1 MDSSTADLSGA
12 VQDFTSRCRDLGRR
26 LTELGGDL
34 EQLTRLP
41 PEDLDAQ
48 LSRLRQ
54 EFVALRQRAVHLATQ
69 EGLPSVPRP
78 DELTVPAALVSLYQQ
93 IADAWASRTRQRQ
106 LRESGLAI
114 LDRVL
119 SLAARDGSALPP
131 LAAGGTTA
139 AAMREAVLKA
149 IDVAAVPGLVDLVE
163 ATHPFRDLLTLVE
176 QFDHLDDE
184 RWDEL
189 EQRLRQ
195 SLAPAWARAAVRGRL
210 LLPSQPSPAP
220 EKKSV
225 SVSKTPLT
233 RDGAVLPRLPAA
245 LDRPIPN
252 LPTRVGG
259 AQVPPSSRPPAAP
272 TPRVEI
278 APAPATPARVEAP
291 APAVPVRTVPV
302 VEETPARP
310 ATAGNGQAATV
321 PVAPLPPPT
330 AAPPSS
336 TEGRQ
341 AGRAPEPPPPPPP
354 PPPPVLVAP
363 PFGLGLDDDGKIKIS
378 GAAAVAHRTTL
389 AELPAEI
396 RRFEVFHEQFWI
408 SPAGLCQTPPW
419 QRPDFRALLPE
430 AMTAEA
436 HIGRPARLWLFARA
450 AERLGLEPIF
460 ATRDL
465 EAMAALQTAPLARQA
480 GRDEQRGRLFDEV
493 AASGD
498 IQATPRW
505 RLTLFLE
512 AVRPSGET
520 PPREEDLEGLVELAG
535 FQSVPLRKLV
545 LGLLLLATRG
555 FEPLEQL
562 RDCLLSPGAESPAA
576 LAQRLE
582 EERNGFH
589 QLYRELYS
597 AAGGRIER
605 THCREAWTLF
615 VREAQAVFH
624 PLFPADPT
632 WDVADME
639 NRLGRLTRRC
649 RKLFDDRDVKF
660 GDRKKMDRAADRLLH
675 GATAVN
681 EALRRLQVTR
691 SARGELLDLVPV
703 AEARALLDGPPLEAP
718 EEELCRRMLGTLLA
732 GSTASAENPLDVTL
746 GDLCRHPE
754 LLGVLPGVAA
764 AAIEP
769 DSEEGLRL
777 CQVADLTDTLRASS
791 ALLQPPP
798 AAAIDSSVPP
808 AERLVRHLDDRPE
821 LLAKLSAV
829 LKPARRSTVQHRLDE
844 IRAEIHLL
852 LGQLDAVWRA
862 LQQLAS
868 PVFDVFRQ
876 AYETGCRLADDPG
889 TGELKLLAEWLRRAL
904 DHARRAGVGEV
915 LALLTRAET
924 LEEEEREGL
933 VAAVHAGRYAEALLQ
948 LGEEASAPETARRRR
963 ETPWRKLAPAQF
975 SNPAQLIANASEA
988 NRELREAWLR
998 GITGSIG
1005 SADRNLRSEFAK
1017 FICSVPSRRG
1027 KGRSRDDT
1035 LYQPAH
1041 NHPDAYRLPCAVI
1054 REWVTG
1060 QGLNP
1065 CYLPQLLRFTEL
1077 VILTPPVKL
1086 SDAAF
1091 RQRTAELVAKQGPN
1105 TLCAVLTPNLRELPR
1120 QELLRLFR
1128 DRKLTAAVLDDLDLC
1143 RLLNPGGEQ
1152 ANVLLGLFEII
1163 LEQQRWDTMSPF
1175 VPVLGQ
1181 NVQREMYVGRG
1192 DEADRLS
1199 RSPDYSRLFSGRK
1212 LGKSALLKF
1221 IQETRDGQKLPSG
1234 NTLRV
1239 LLVPAVGPDARE
1251 LVHKIKSQLQERL
1264 NYSVPGIDV
1273 QADPG
1278 DALVALANAFVKDR
1292 TEDSLLVILDEADV
1306 FVEAELEHYQTK
1318 HEQCLSFRIR
1328 NEVESHLDAND
1339 LPRIRFVFSGYRVTN
1354 TSDGA
1359 WAHWREVLHLK
1370 PLDPAD
1376 ADDLV
1381 AGPLAR
1387 LGIDLAEQTRVV
1399 SWMCGYQPAVLL
1411 KFGQELLRYLNDKY
1425 PPTQREHV
1433 VVTAEDVALVF
1444 NRDGVREEIRTV
1456 VRNNF
1461 QDNRRGLLV
1470 FLALLLEFAELPPG
1484 EGIDDV
1490 PGRILERLRGIEPDL
1505 SWLERQE
1512 GSALGEVAH
1521 RLRDLVARQ
1530 LLVERRG
1537 PAGSVYHLRF
1547 PHHLPILCPP
1557 DQDGDQK
1564 LREEILAYRSGGE
1577 RPSGEGSVRALLG
1590 PKAMDDLRYVV
1601 KTPFGDDPARAAVVA
1616 SLWPTAV
1623 NHRSCG
1629 LPVLLGIDPSSVL
1642 GTPYSVL
1649 GTADAERLLAA
1660 PRLAVLDASPADLQ
1674 AVLARRSQEL
1684 ARPLVTGGADLLR
1697 CVLRAEEE
1705 VVGDSSYLL
1714 YTLGR
1719 LGRATVEWWFS
1730 RVRRL
1735 GLPGPSAAEEVMRLT
1750 AGMPLLLRIFD
1761 QVLAPDGQDTLAE
1774 EEVTPD
1780 QFRAAVEEYHRR
1792 LPEAVRGLRDGGPAL
1807 CLEARERELLR
1818 MTVAV
1823 CRAEDF
1829 ACSAADLRI
1838 ALTEGWSDLYQADC
1852 PLPPVTEADHVALLV
1867 VQLLGLVPCDPD
1879 QPLAAPVERLVPLKA
1894 DDPLLTLTD
1903 LLEGQE

>member
-1 MDSSTADLSGA
+1 MEPCTVDLSAA
-12 VQDFTSRCRDLGRR
+12 VRDFTARCRDLGRR
-26 LTELGGDL
+26 LTDLGGDL

-41 PEDLDAQ
+41 PEDLDAE
-48 LSRLRQ
+48 LSRLRR
-54 EFVALRQRAVHLATQ
+54 EFAALRQRALQLAAQ
-69 EGLPSVPRP
+69 EELPAVPRP
-78 DELTVPAALVSLYQQ
+78 DEITVPAALINLFQQ
-93 IADAWASRTRQRQ
+93 LTDAWASRARQRQ
-106 LRESGLAI
+106 LREAGLA
-114 LDRVL
+114 LLERVL
-119 SLAARDGSALPP
+119 SLAARDGSTLPP
-131 LAAGGTTA
+131 LAAGGLTA
-139 AAMREAVLKA
+139 AEMREAVLHA
-149 IDVAAVPGLVDLVE
+149 ADVTAVPGLAELVE
-163 ATHPFRDLLTLVE
+163 ATHPFRDLLTFVE
-176 QFDHLDDE
+176 QFDQLDDE

-189 EQRLRQ
+189 AQRLRQ
-195 SLAPAWARAAVRGRL
+195 SLVPAWARAAIRGRL
-210 LLPSQPSPAP
+210 RTQQPAATP

-225 SVSKTPLT
+225 TVPKTPG
-233 RDGAVLPRLPAA
+233 RDGAALPRLPAA
-245 LDRPIPN
+245 ERPIPN
-252 LPTRVGG
+252 LPVRVPAG
-259 AQVPPSSRPPAAP
+259 AQVAPSTRQTAALP
-272 TPRVEI
+272 PRVESV
-278 APAPATPARVEAP
+278 PPPPMLPPKVEVA
-291 APAVPVRTVPV
+291 VRTVPV
-302 VEETPARP
+302 VEAPPARP
-310 ATAGNGQAATV
+310 APAGNGQSVTV
-321 PVAPLPPPT
+321 PVAPLPPP
-330 AAPPSS
+330 APPPPPP
-336 TEGRQ
+336 
-341 AGRAPEPPPPPPP
+341 RAPEPPPPPPP

-363 PFGLGLDDDGKIKIS
+363 PFGLRLDDDGNIQFD
-378 GAAAVAHRTTL
+378 GQAAAGAHRTTL
-389 AELPAEI
+389 AELPPEI
-396 RRFEVFHEQFWI
+396 RHFEVFHEHFWI
-408 SPAGLCQTPPW
+408 SPAGHCETPPW
-419 QRPDFRALLPE
+419 QRPDFEAELLE

-450 AERLGLEPIF
+450 AERLGLAPIF

-465 EAMAALQTAPLARQA
+465 EAMAALQAAPLSRQA
-480 GRDEQRGRLFDEV
+480 GRDEQRGRLFDAV

-498 IQATPRW
+498 VQPTPRW

-535 FQSVPLRKLV
+535 FQTVPLRKLV
-545 LGLLLLATRG
+545 LGLLLLAARG

-562 RDCLLSPGAESPAA
+562 RDCLLSPGAESPGA

-582 EERNGFH
+582 EERAAFH

-615 VREAQAVFH
+615 VREAQPVFQ
-624 PLFPADPT
+624 PLFPADAT

-660 GDRKKMDRAADRLLH
+660 GDRRKMDRAADRLLH

-681 EALRRLQVTR
+681 EALRRLHATR

-718 EEELCRRMLGTLLA
+718 EEELCRRLLGALLA
-732 GSTASAENPLDVTL
+732 GATAPADNPLDVTL

-777 CQVADLTDTLRASS
+777 CQVADFTDPLRAAS

-821 LLAKLSAV
+821 LLAKLSTV

-876 AYETGCRLADDPG
+876 AYETGCALADDPG
-889 TGELKLLAEWLRRAL
+889 TSELKLLAEWLRRAL
-904 DHARRAGVGEV
+904 EHARRAGVSEV
-915 LALLTRAET
+915 RALLARAET
-924 LEEEEREGL
+924 LEEEERERL
-933 VAAVHAGRYAEALLQ
+933 VGAVHAGRYAEALLQ
-948 LGEEASAPETARRRR
+948 LGEEAAAPETSRRRR
-963 ETPWRKLAPAQF
+963 ETPWRKQAPAQF
-975 SNPAQLIANASEA
+975 PNPPQLIANASEA
-988 NRELREAWLR
+988 NRELRDAWLR
-998 GITGSIG
+998 GITASMG
-1005 SADRNLRSEFAK
+1005 SADYNLRTEFAK

-1041 NHPDAYRLPCAVI
+1041 NRPDAYRLPCAVI
-1054 REWVTG
+1054 REWVAA

-1065 CYLPQLLRFTEL
+1065 CYLPQLLRFSEL

-1091 RQRTAELVAKQGPN
+1091 RQRTADWVAKQGPN
-1105 TLCAVLTPNLRELPR
+1105 TLCAVLAPNLREPAR

-1128 DRKLTAAVLDDLDLC
+1128 ERKLTAAVLDDLDLC

-1152 ANVLLGLFEII
+1152 ANVLLGLFEIL

-1264 NYSVPGIDV
+1264 GYSVPGIDV

-1278 DALVALANAFVKDR
+1278 DALVALASAFVKDR
-1292 TEDSLLVILDEADV
+1292 PGDSLLVILDEADV

-1411 KFGQELLRYLNDKY
+1411 KFGQELLRYLNEKY

-1490 PGRILERLRGIEPDL
+1490 PGRILERLRAIEPDL

-1512 GSALGEVAH
+1512 GSALGEIAH

-1577 RPSGEGSVRALLG
+1577 RLASGEGSVRALLG

-1616 SLWPTAV
+1616 SLWPAAV

-1642 GTPYSVL
+1642 SIPYSVL
-1649 GTADAERLLAA
+1649 STEDAERLLAA
-1660 PRLAVLDASPADLQ
+1660 PRLAVLDASPDDLRD
-1674 AVLARRSQEL
+1674 LLSKRSEAL

-1697 CVLRAEEE
+1697 WVLRTEEE
-1705 VVGDSSYLL
+1705 AGDSNYLL

-1719 LGRATVEWWFS
+1719 LGRPTVEWWFS

-1735 GLPGPSAAEEVMRLT
+1735 GLPGPSATEEVMRLT
-1750 AGMPLLLRIFD
+1750 AGMPFLLRLFD
-1761 QVLAPDGQDTLAE
+1761 QVLAPDGQDVLAE

-1780 QFRAAVEEYHRR
+1780 QFRAAVEEYRRR
-1792 LPEAVRGLRDGGPAL
+1792 LPEAVRGLRDDGPAL
-1807 CLEARERELLR
+1807 CLEARERDLLR
-1818 MTVAV
+1818 MIVAV
-1823 CRAEDF
+1823 CQAEDF

-1852 PLPPVTEADHVALLV
+1852 PLQPVTEADHVALLV

-1903 LLEGQE
+1903 LLEGQA